1 MAQYAANEIENMPD
15 GPVAREDLGA
25 GIPRGAGARSPLF
38 WKVLL
43 LSVAIIW
50 GYSFTTMKDALG
62 TIPVFELLYVRF
74 LPAALVMFVIFHKRI
89 IAHLN
94 ARNLIVGLG
103 MGALMW
109 AAYALQTVGLAQTT
123 AGKNAFLTGTYC
135 ILVPFASYFL
145 SGEKLTRYN
154 LGAALLCLAGI
165 GLVALDSV
173 EFNIGDAITL
183 GGAVFFAIQMSVT
196 AKYGRKMDINVIT
209 FWMFVGNGVLSL
221 ISSLLFETQAPASVW
236 TPSFIGVMAFLSAG
250 LQRGAAHPKRW
261 IGARPSLDGL
271 AAPFDGVA
279 FGCAV
284 LGAADGGG
292 AHLAPARR
300 LRAHLSFDYLE
311 RDAFRFFASKA
322 ASAILNNLLRRL
334 PGRHF
339 LCVALKVV
347 PCTLR
352 YTKCLL
358 RKTLLEGIYGTS
370 TVRSSTAISAPRP
383 PRRRRPLSAT
393 VLLQKFRLLQTSS
406 LRGDTIYIRC
416 PSWVIASRRPLRISK
431 RA

>member
-1 MAQYAANEIENMPD
+1 MAQHATDNIEMMPD
-15 GPVAREDLGA
+15 SPVAREDLGA
-25 GIPRGAGARSPLF
+25 GGTSRGAGARSPLF

-43 LSVAIIW
+43 LSVAVVW
-50 GYSFTTMKDALG
+50 GYSFTTMKDALD

-74 LPAALVMFVIFHKRI
+74 LPAALVMFIIFYKRI
-89 IAHLN
+89 FAHLN

-109 AAYALQTVGLAQTT
+109 AAYALQTVGLAYTT

-183 GGAVFFAIQMSVT
+183 GGAVFFAIQMAVT

-236 TPSFIGVMAFLSAG
+236 TPSFTAVMAFLS
-250 LQRGAAHPKRW
+250 
-261 IGARPSLDGL
+261 
-271 AAPFDGVA
+271 V
-279 FGCAV
+279 GCT
-284 LGAADGGG
+284 
-292 AHLAPARR
+292 
-300 LRAHLSFDYLE
+300 
-311 RDAFRFFASKA
+311 
-322 ASAILNNLLRRL
+322 
-334 PGRHF
+334 
-339 LCVALKVV
+339 CVALLIQNVGLAHV
-347 PCTLR
+347 PASTGS
-352 YTKCLL
+352 LL
-358 RKTLLEGIYGTS
+358 
-370 TVRSSTAISAPRP
+370 
-383 PRRRRPLSAT
+383 LSMESPSGVLFS
-393 VLLQKFRLLQTSS
+393 VLLMGEALTPRLLAGFVLIFLSIVLSETHFDFM
-406 LRGDTIYIRC
+406 RRK
-416 PSWVIASRRPLRISK
+416 SRPQL
-431 RA
+431 